1 MKYNSWLQILTSIEK
16 EEFGDEWD
24 SGVRRGAK
32 ETSVEEKEE
41 RRTTQLQLM
50 NGKEVRSKLKRS
62 ESTGMRNR
70 EKKNRTRRRRRVRIQ
85 ANDKLTILTS
95 VIINVGGSI
104 AEEKEANVENDERMF
119 KCWGGDEER

>member
-1 MKYNSWLQILTSIEK
+1 
-16 EEFGDEWD
+16 
-24 SGVRRGAK
+24 VRRGAK

-119 KCWGGDEER
+119 KC

>member
-1 MKYNSWLQILTSIEK
+1 MRFRSEK
-16 EEFGDEWD
+16 RAEGNIGEREGGKKNNAIAIDEW
-24 SGVRRGAK
+24 
-32 ETSVEEKEE
+32 
-41 RRTTQLQLM
+41 
-50 NGKEVRSKLKRS
+50 KEVRSKLKRS

-119 KCWGGDEER
+119 KC